1 MEASAAGVDPQDILA
16 KWESGQ
22 PPAEILA
29 AAGVCAPAGAAVP
42 TEAKVVPTET
52 REQQLERE
60 LIESQAE
67 TQQVR
72 RLAQVAEEG
81 RVVGSGGGGTPGG
94 IVEETPSLGTIEP
107 GIKFAYKNGLIT
119 DAQLTEQVG
128 SLLANMLKSH
138 MGGAV

>member
-16 KWESGQ
+16 KLEAGQ
-22 PPAEILA
+22 TPAEILA
-29 AAGVCAPAGAAVP
+29 AAGVSAPAGAAVP

-81 RVVGSGGGGTPGG
+81 RVVGSGWSGRVVGVGVAMPTSAGGR
-94 IVEETPSLGTIEP
+94 
-107 GIKFAYKNGLIT
+107 
-119 DAQLTEQVG
+119 
-128 SLLANMLKSH
+128 
-138 MGGAV
+138 